1 MCPGD
6 LLCAGAS
13 LTLGTLGEQWSER
26 SSMCHHGR
34 QAPAGH
40 SPEYPAD
47 CRQSMGYEK
56 GKKGL
61 ECSFLSL
68 APTST
73 KDEQVRDGKDSVQT
87 VTEM

>member
-13 LTLGTLGEQWSER
+13 LALGTLGEQWSKR
-26 SSMCHHGR
+26 SSLCHHGR
-34 QAPAGH
+34 QAPEGH
-40 SPEYPAD
+40 SPECPAD

-56 GKKGL
+56 GEKWL
-61 ECSFLSL
+61 ECPLLSL

-73 KDEQVRDGKDSVQT
+73 KGDRLEMERT
-87 VTEM
+87 VSRQ